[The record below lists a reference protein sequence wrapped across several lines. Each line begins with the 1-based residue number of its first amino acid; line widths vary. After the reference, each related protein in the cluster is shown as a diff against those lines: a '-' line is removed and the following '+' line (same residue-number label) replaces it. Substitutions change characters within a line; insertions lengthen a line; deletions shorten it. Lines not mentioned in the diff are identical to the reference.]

1 MQIEHYA
8 CYEIVLADA
17 KRAARYYLG
26 WMDEDFAEDVTLQL
40 LSKMPAN
47 ASAGWHRVCIRHA
60 CLKAARRQS
69 RHTSEFPLHATL
81 PRLDRLFDL
90 EAKLEKLSPD
100 AQAMLYL
107 WLAGFQSAQIAA
119 QRRCSSSAVRS
130 GLRYALRRLKH

>member
-1 MQIEHYA
+1 MNYER
-8 CYEIVLADA
+8 YEIVLADA
-17 KRAARYYLG
+17 KRAVRYYFG
-26 WMDEDFAEDVTLQL
+26 WMDEDFAEDVTLKL

-47 ASAGWHRVCIRHA
+47 ATEGWFRVCIRRA
-60 CLKAARRQS
+60 AIKAANRQS
-69 RHTSEFPLHATL
+69 RHTSDFPLHSTL
-81 PRLDRLFDL
+81 PRMDRFFDL

-100 AQAMLYL
+100 AQAMVYL